1 MLMDGQP
8 SPVTLCLNMEATLSS
23 RSFFPRSDG
32 PLFVR
37 RYDRIDDVPLH
48 GHDFHELVV
57 VVAGSADHVVEGK
70 RGGQHVSRVGVGD
83 VFVLGL
89 DERHGYRRT
98 RGFAVWNI
106 MFTPAILQTDAASL
120 RSVPGIGDLL
130 FVEPVFRRESRSG
143 VRLRLLT
150 AERSSIVAGAA
161 ALAEELEAARDGYA
175 LAVRGI
181 FLHLL
186 VVLGRAWTRA
196 TVDVRSLALSSGQ
209 DSALLEALA
218 FMEER
223 HGDETLTVASVAA
236 AAGLSPHWFSELF
249 TKRTGLPPWQW
260 LTGLRIE
267 RAKRLLVEHDW
278 PVIRIALEVGFA
290 DPSYFARVFRAQTG
304 LTPRAWRAR
313 TGG

>member
-1 MLMDGQP
+1 
-8 SPVTLCLNMEATLSS
+8 MEATLSS
-23 RSFFPRSDG
+23 RSFFPRPDA

-37 RYDRIDDVPLH
+37 RYDRIGDVPLH

-57 VVAGSADHVVEGK
+57 VVAGSADHVVEGG
-70 RGGQHVSRVGVGD
+70 RGGPHASRVGVGE

-106 MFTPAILQTDAASL
+106 MFTPAMLQADAASL
-120 RSVPGIGDLL
+120 RAVPGVGDLL
-130 FVEPVFRRESRSG
+130 FVEPLFRRESRAG
-143 VRLRLLT
+143 VRLRLRLLP
-150 AERSSIVAGAA
+150 AERSAIVAAAA
-161 ALAEELEAARDGYA
+161 ALAEELEAGRPGYA
-175 LAVRGI
+175 LALRGL

-186 VVLGRAWTRA
+186 VLFGRAWTRA
-196 TVDVRSLALSSGQ
+196 SADVRSLALSAGQ
-209 DSALLEALA
+209 DSALVEALA

-260 LTGLRIE
+260 LSGLRIE